1 MKRLFLLLLC
11 LALILSTSS
20 VAFAK
25 VDNNMVDTVTRDKIL
40 LDNLSKEYNLKD
52 VDKVPEGI
60 VPIKFN
66 SIDELKAFLEKQPK
80 GPVKIHKTYYA
91 NDFLIDKNNI
101 NDMNSNVILESTGK
115 HHINT
120 SETINIGGFV
130 SLDADVFTQVR
141 SLGSTHLEEIITD
154 CKEWT
159 SLTGVTLGAE
169 WDERYA
175 YHVISSD
182 RYRVDV
188 YGGGVL
194 NEYLI
199 VDGLIKIASYPIDL
213 SVSYY
218 GGIIN

>member
-80 GPVKIHKTYYA
+80 GPVEIHKTYYA

-120 SETINIGGFV
+120 SETVNIGD
-130 SLDADVFTQVR
+130 S
-141 SLGSTHLEEIITD
+141 
-154 CKEWT
+154 
-159 SLTGVTLGAE
+159 
-169 WDERYA
+169 
-175 YHVISSD
+175 
-182 RYRVDV
+182 
-188 YGGGVL
+188 
-194 NEYLI
+194 
-199 VDGLIKIASYPIDL
+199 
-213 SVSYY
+213 
-218 GGIIN
+218 